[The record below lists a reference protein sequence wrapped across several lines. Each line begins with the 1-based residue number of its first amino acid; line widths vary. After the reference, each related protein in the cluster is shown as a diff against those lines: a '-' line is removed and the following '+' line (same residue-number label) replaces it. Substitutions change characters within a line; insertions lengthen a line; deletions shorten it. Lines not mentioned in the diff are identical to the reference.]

1 MNPMSKFGRS
11 WLLFK
16 SSVFI
21 VLKHKKLLI
30 FPVLT
35 LFCTG
40 LILLFF
46 LTPIALQKTGYSY
59 SQFAH
64 WKAVGQTVFVES
76 AASSEPGG
84 RSELSLKPLGMV
96 YSAAIYLVS
105 MFLATFFN
113 VAFYHEILNALKG
126 QPVSIRAGL
135 GFGCSK
141 WKPILMWA
149 LFAGL
154 VGLIIRTLEE
164 KLSFVGQWIVGLIGL
179 AWSVAAV
186 FVIPA
191 IITEERTVNP
201 LTMLK
206 ISAITLKRTWGESL
220 IGYVGLQFGSM
231 LVLLGSLGMFAGAV
245 AVSFWLNN
253 FWILAAAGFVWL
265 VGIFAFS
272 YVMSVASQVY
282 RCALFVYASEGTIPE
297 PYNLELLQMAWKVKK
312 S

>member
-1 MNPMSKFGRS
+1 MSKFRRS
-11 WLLFK
+11 WILFK

-30 FPVLT
+30 FPALT
-35 LFCTG
+35 LVCTG

-46 LTPIALQKTGYSY
+46 LTPVALQKTGYSY

-76 AASSEPGG
+76 STSSEPGG
-84 RSELSLKPLGMV
+84 STELHLKPLGMV
-96 YSAAIYLVS
+96 YCAGIYLLS

-113 VAFYHEILNALKG
+113 VAFYHEILKALKG
-126 QPVSIRAGL
+126 QPVSIRSGL
-135 GFGCSK
+135 GFGCAK

-206 ISAITLKRTWGESL
+206 VSALTLKRTWGESL

-231 LVLLGSLGMFAGAV
+231 LVLLGSLGMIAGAF
-245 AVSFWLNN
+245 AASLWLNN
-253 FWILAAAGFVWL
+253 FWILAVAGLAWL
-265 VGIFAFS
+265 AGIFVFS

-297 PYNLELLQMAWKVKK
+297 PYNLELLQLAWKVKK

>member
-1 MNPMSKFGRS
+1 MSKFGRS

-30 FPVLT
+30 FPALT
-35 LFCTG
+35 LVCTG

-59 SQFAH
+59 SQLAH
-64 WKAVGQTVFVES
+64 WKAVGQTVFVEGS
-76 AASSEPGG
+76 TPGEQGG
-84 RSELSLKPLGMV
+84 RSELHLKPLGMI
-96 YSAAIYLVS
+96 YSAAIYLLS

-135 GFGCSK
+135 RFACAK
-141 WKPILMWA
+141 WKPIVMWA

-154 VGLIIRTLEE
+154 VGLVIRTLEE

-201 LTMLK
+201 LTLLK
-206 ISAITLKRTWGESL
+206 LSAITLKRTWGESL

-265 VGIFAFS
+265 TGVFAFA

-297 PYNLELLQMAWKVKK
+297 PYNLELLQLAWKVKK